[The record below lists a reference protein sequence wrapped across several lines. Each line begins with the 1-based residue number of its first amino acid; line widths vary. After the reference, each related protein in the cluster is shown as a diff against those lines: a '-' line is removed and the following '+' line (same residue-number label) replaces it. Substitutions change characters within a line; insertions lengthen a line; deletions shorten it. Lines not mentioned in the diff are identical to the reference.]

1 MSNPGIAP
9 TAQVARW
16 IRAWRVSES
25 PRARLVCMPHAGG
38 SASFFRDWR
47 DHLPSDIDLLAVQ
60 YPGREER
67 FSESVAVT
75 MVELAEGAVA
85 ALQRYADRP
94 LILFG
99 HSMGATLAYE
109 VARRLE
115 ALGTVPLRV
124 FVSAHPP
131 PHRQR
136 ESELHRL
143 GDQALLDDVQALSG
157 GSSSPLANAEARALF
172 MPMLRGDYRAI
183 ETYRCMSMV
192 KLQAPLDVLRA
203 TGDSSLDDC
212 EARAWQ
218 EVTLCASKV
227 LQFGGG
233 HFYLVAQ
240 REHVI
245 ARLVAR
251 INSES
256 VEEETP

>member
-1 MSNPGIAP
+1 
-9 TAQVARW
+9 
-16 IRAWRVSES
+16 
-25 PRARLVCMPHAGG
+25 MPHAGG

-47 DHLPSDIDLLAVQ
+47 DHLPPDIDLLAVQ

-67 FSESVAVT
+67 FSEPVMVT
-75 MVELAEGAVA
+75 MAELAEGTVA

-94 LILFG
+94 LVLFG

-109 VARRLE
+109 VATRLE
-115 ALGTVPLRV
+115 TLGTIPWRV

-157 GSSSPLANAEARALF
+157 GSSSPLANPEARALF
-172 MPMLRGDYRAI
+172 MPMLRGDYCAI

-203 TGDSSLDDC
+203 TGDSSLDEC

-218 EVTLCASKV
+218 EVTFCASKV
-227 LQFGGG
+227 LHFSGG
-233 HFYLVAQ
+233 HFYLVPQ

-245 ARLVAR
+245 ARLVER

-256 VEEETP
+256 IKQETP